1 MTGVEQGCMGH
12 FCWHAMMKIVRSFRA
27 SAKLVE
33 HTESKTGNFMPSV
46 LLLCDKFAEQKSLHC
61 HFDFEMSL
69 SDRSAYARCFCYNFL
84 HKSSEIPDI
93 IATN

>member
-46 LLLCDKFAEQKSLHC
+46 LLLCDKFAEQKCFHC

-69 SDRSAYARCFCYNFL
+69 LTDEHMPDAFVVTFCINLVKFL
-84 HKSSEIPDI
+84 
-93 IATN
+93 T